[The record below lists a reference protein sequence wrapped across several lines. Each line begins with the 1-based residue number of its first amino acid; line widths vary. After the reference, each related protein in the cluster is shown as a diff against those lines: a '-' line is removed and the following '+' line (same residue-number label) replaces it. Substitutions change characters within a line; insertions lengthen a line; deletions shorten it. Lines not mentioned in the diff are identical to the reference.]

1 MFGGLVL
8 ALIVA
13 AADLY
18 FLMKKLFELDNPKK
32 LKKPNISIS
41 SIKQE
46 FSNTS
51 PVYTDDALDG
61 KKSKREK
68 KNE

>member
-46 FSNTS
+46 FANTS
-51 PVYTDDALDG
+51 PVYTDALDG

>member
-1 MFGGLVL
+1 MFGGLIL

-32 LKKPNISIS
+32 PKKPNISIS

-46 FSNTS
+46 FANTS
-51 PVYTDDALDG
+51 PVYTKEDNG
-61 KKSKREK
+61 NKKSKREK

>member
-1 MFGGLVL
+1 MFGGLIL

-18 FLMKKLFELDNPKK
+18 FLMKKLFELDHP
-32 LKKPNISIS
+32 KKPNISIS

-46 FSNTS
+46 FASASSVSSN
-51 PVYTDDALDG
+51 DDNDV
-61 KKSKREK
+61 KKSRREK
-68 KNE
+68 KND